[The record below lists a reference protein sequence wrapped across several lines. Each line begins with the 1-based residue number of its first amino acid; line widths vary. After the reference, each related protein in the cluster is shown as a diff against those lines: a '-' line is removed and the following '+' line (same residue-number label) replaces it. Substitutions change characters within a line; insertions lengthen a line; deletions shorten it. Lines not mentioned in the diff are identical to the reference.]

1 MLRTGLVFV
10 LLYVYEEKDELF
22 MYIKVFIND
31 KEYTETTI
39 KGINRSEIIP
49 LDFNELLNMLKERTK
64 WSTLNK
70 NIKEIIIGSR
80 EEHWEKRI
88 SRSGD

>member
-1 MLRTGLVFV
+1 MLRMRYIFV

-39 KGINRSEIIP
+39 KGIDRSEVVP
-49 LDFNELLNMLKERTK
+49 LTFDELLDMLKEKTK
-64 WSTLNK
+64 WPTLNK
-70 NIKEIIIGSR
+70 DIKEIIIGSR

-88 SRSGD
+88 SRSGE